1 LTLTPRVPGHQ
12 LFIAENGRRIV
23 GYAGTGRFRSKAAY
37 DTTAEV
43 TVYCAPDATRRGI
56 GAMLYQRL
64 FESLHNADIRRLVAG
79 ITIPNQA
86 SIALH
91 RRFRF
96 RDVGVFSENGRK
108 FDRYWDVL
116 WREHPLV
123 LGQ

>member
-12 LFIAENGRRIV
+12 LFIAEDGRRIV

-79 ITIPNQA
+79 ITIPNKLRLR
-86 SIALH
+86 SIA
-91 RRFRF
+91 
-96 RDVGVFSENGRK
+96 VSASGTSGFSENGRK